1 MIRRTTI
8 ESDVELLA
16 RAKRALKATT
26 TRATVDEALRRVAD
40 AGEDAADDRARMQL
54 ESLARLGDYVDLE
67 VLASGEMWR

>member
-1 MIRRTTI
+1 MVRR
-8 ESDVELLA
+8 A

-40 AGEDAADDRARMQL
+40 AGEHAADDRARMQL

>member
-1 MIRRTTI
+1 MVRR
-8 ESDVELLA
+8 A

-40 AGEDAADDRARMQL
+40 AGENAADDRARMQL

-67 VLASGEMWR
+67 ILASGEMWR

>member
-8 ESDVELLA
+8 EIDVELLA

-54 ESLARLGDYVDLE
+54 ESLERLGDYVDLE
-67 VLASGEMWR
+67 ILASGEMWR